1 MSNRDSDFASFL
13 SGFLIGGL
21 VGAITALLLAPQS
34 GEETRVLIRDRSV
47 ELKDKTLS
55 SLEDAAAEARIKAD
69 ELTKAAQQRAEDLRQ
84 RGQVVLEEQRAR
96 FTKKE
101 EAPEAPAAE
110 KKPAAKKKTTPKKK
124 S

>member
-1 MSNRDSDFASFL
+1 MSNRESDFASFL

-47 ELKDKTLS
+47 ELKDKTLAT
-55 SLEDAAAEARIKAD
+55 LEDAAAEARLKAD

-101 EAPEAPAAE
+101 PEAAPAA
-110 KKPAAKKKTTPKKK
+110 KKPAAKKKTDTKK
-124 S
+124 

>member
-47 ELKDKTLS
+47 ELKDKTLAT
-55 SLEDAAAEARIKAD
+55 LEDAAAEARIKAD

-101 EAPEAPAAE
+101 AAPEAAAE
-110 KKPAAKKKTTPKKK
+110 KKPAAKKKTETKKK
-124 S
+124 

>member
-13 SGFLIGGL
+13 SGFLVGGL
-21 VGAITALLLAPQS
+21 VGAVTALLLAPQS

-47 ELKDKTLS
+47 ELKDKTLA
-55 SLEDAAAEARIKAD
+55 SLEEAAAEARLKAD
-69 ELTKAAQQRAEDLRQ
+69 ELTKAAQERAEDLRQ

-101 EAPEAPAAE
+101 AAPEAPTAE
-110 KKPAAKKKTTPKKK
+110 KKPAAKKKTDSKKK